1 MKTKAYSTL
10 TIAAIA
16 AIISII
22 SYIHGNTP
30 IQMAF
35 LVIEWCAVIILIA
48 AKVKTDSAEKEKEVE
63 EPDIDNEY
71 QKLVAEHRKIC
82 QKITQLDF
90 ALKAKHT
97 YRYDENNQIVIVSAE
112 EVFRYSCSRGDH
124 TVTQRYITSLNGELI
139 QMFEDASFDDTVYNE
154 SGNRIPVESKQ
165 IIEKKLRA
173 KIELLR
179 KKMLNLAE
187 EISDYVLSDV
197 ELPTNEAEAPVFAL
211 DGTYFDAEA
220 IETTPYDGEFKIVSI
235 TIIDRT
241 ANDANTFVTHVPV

>member
-1 MKTKAYSTL
+1 MKTKVYSTL
-10 TIAAIA
+10 AIAAIA

-22 SYIHGNTP
+22 SYIHGNAP

-48 AKVKTDSAEKEKEVE
+48 AKIKTDSAKKEKEAE
-63 EPDIDNEY
+63 EPDIEY
-71 QKLVAEHRKIC
+71 QKLVAEHRKIY
-82 QKITQLDF
+82 QKITQLDS

-97 YRYDENNQIVIVSAE
+97 YRYGENNQIVIVSAE
-112 EVFRYSCSRGDH
+112 EVFRYSCGRGDH

-139 QMFEDASFDDTVYNE
+139 QMFEDASFDGTVYNE
-154 SGNRIPVESKQ
+154 SGNRIPVESKE

-179 KKMLNLAE
+179 KKMLILAE

-197 ELPTNEAEAPVFAL
+197 ELPTSEAETPVFAL
-211 DGTYFDAEA
+211 DETYFDAEA
-220 IETTPYDGEFKIVSI
+220 IETAPYDGEFKIVLI
-235 TIIDRT
+235 PIIDQA